1 MPELLASVVH
11 CSVVGFQS
19 SAAWTAP
26 AGLLNPGELVPPV
39 TSTVPSG
46 NSVALIWRRANAIDP
61 TARQVG
67 EG

>member
-39 TSTVPSG
+39 TSTLPSG
-46 NSVALIWRRANAIDP
+46 NSVALS
-61 TARQVG
+61 
-67 EG
+67 